1 MVGRIGKYNKKLL
14 AKCQEYIDKW
24 VEDKHGGTEVIPTL
38 VGLQLYIGISET
50 LYYDW
55 MKHERKK
62 PFLEFTRRVMQM
74 QKKELSNKGITGEFN
89 PNITKLLLTKHGFV
103 DKKEQKLTDG
113 DGNALVPAV
122 IKVEYVDPKPID
134 E

>member
-1 MVGRIGKYNKKLL
+1 MVGRKTKYNNALL
-14 AKCQEYIDKW
+14 DKCQEYIDTW
-24 VEDKHGGTEVIPTL
+24 QELGESIPTQ

-50 LYYDW
+50 RFYEWL
-55 MKHERKK
+55 KHDRKK
-62 PFLEFTRRVMQM
+62 PFREYAKRVMQM